1 MRFLPANLDTLLVEL
16 QDLDETL
23 ALFDALQ
30 AEPIAGVEEIVP
42 AARTLLIQ
50 YRPSAVD
57 RQALIDDIARRDLSQ
72 RSTRESRRV
81 EIPVHYNG
89 EDLDEV
95 ASLLGIS
102 REEVVRRH
110 TSADYEV
117 AFCGFTPASAT

>member
-50 YRPSAVD
+50 YRPSAID
-57 RQALIDDIARRDLSQ
+57 RQALIDALARRDLSQ
-72 RSTRESRRV
+72 RSARESRRV

-102 REEVVRRH
+102 REEAVSYTH
-110 TSADYEV
+110 LTLPTSDLV
-117 AFCGFTPASAT
+117 